1 MKTTTGFST
10 SNPMFRSVQMLMVP
24 FSYVPNFVKSE
35 RSQSTS
41 QEASDVSLRELKE
54 MAPNQKV
61 NVHAT
66 LSMGAQEPNK
76 IETKSSQAL
85 SVKEDCILE
94 DETGTMELHIWEPL
108 FTQLKSNK
116 AYYFQNLTLQTG
128 IQLTVRKPQLSKN

>member
-1 MKTTTGFST
+1 
-10 SNPMFRSVQMLMVP
+10 
-24 FSYVPNFVKSE
+24 
-35 RSQSTS
+35 
-41 QEASDVSLRELKE
+41 

-61 NVHAT
+61 TVHAT

-76 IETKSSQAL
+76 IETKFSQAL

-108 FTQLKSNK
+108 FTQRK
-116 AYYFQNLTLQTG
+116 ATRPITFKPSHYGIIKDQNSLAPTG

>member
-1 MKTTTGFST
+1 
-10 SNPMFRSVQMLMVP
+10 
-24 FSYVPNFVKSE
+24 
-35 RSQSTS
+35 
-41 QEASDVSLRELKE
+41 

-116 AYYFQNLTLQTG
+116 AYYRADNTGLTDCYIITFKTSHYGIIKDQNSLAPTG